1 MSSWTPV
8 PCQCCY
14 TSCIQSLVA
23 IQLRYPAKAETK
35 RWLISKLE
43 GHKKEGGAHLLV
55 HPGED
60 DDGTLI
66 LLSATPYTLL
76 KATEVLG
83 LAKPS
88 SDGSMVAFSY
98 NNKADFPNSDKP
110 EAFLTLAERQLL
122 VKYATDSAKVLQETP
137 VPGYPERRLYP
148 GQSIVQSLQE
158 WGIIEKFYP
167 LHVEEELH
175 LLTRAWYS
183 QIHRIGQPIDAIRA
197 YFGDSVALYFSF
209 LGFFTISLVPMAILG
224 AVYHCL
230 SLSFLDKYLLF
241 AVFSVL
247 WSTMTMEF
255 WKRHCATKAYV
266 WGTLHLKSR
275 FEAPRARYWGPSA
288 LNPVTGR
295 WEPYYPS
302 WKRKLRIML
311 VSIPT
316 VFVFLG
322 LAFDGMIMYLY
333 WERWVQASYQQSRG
347 SGRLAA
353 VCLYLPSCIY
363 TLYIELLNVIY
374 KRAATILTEWEN
386 HRAESTFQNQLT
398 VKVLVFRFINCFS
411 GLFYITFYMQ
421 DLQLLQK
428 RLSSLLIIS
437 QVINQFKEC
446 LLPLLLQKLQ
456 QQPGASHRKN
466 CKDAPVVDSFVS
478 EGNLSAYPG
487 LFDDYM
493 ELFVQF
499 GYASLFSCVYPL
511 TAALLVVN
519 NITEIWT
526 DSFKL
531 CRLFQKPFPCPAANI
546 GVWQVAFE
554 VLGIFAVGTN
564 CFIITISPEVKEFCQ
579 DFGMTPEQSLLYAIG
594 LEHILVTL
602 KIVLA
607 FAIPDQP
614 HWLRIKVM
622 QMEYHSWDALKQAEI
637 KRALPIC

>member
-428 RLSSLLIIS
+428 
-437 QVINQFKEC
+437 
-446 LLPLLLQKLQ
+446 
-456 QQPGASHRKN
+456 
-466 CKDAPVVDSFVS
+466 
-478 EGNLSAYPG
+478 G